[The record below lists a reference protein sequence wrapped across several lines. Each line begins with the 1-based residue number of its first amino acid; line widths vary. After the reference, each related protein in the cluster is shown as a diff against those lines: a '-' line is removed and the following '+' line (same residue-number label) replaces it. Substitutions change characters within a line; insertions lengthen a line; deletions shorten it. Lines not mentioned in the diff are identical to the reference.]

1 MFAKLITVVV
11 TLTCIAALVLGFRHQ
26 RLLLMHQTARLHGQ
40 LNRSRMDTWQVQ
52 VQIAELL
59 NPATLNIALD
69 RKSLDL
75 EPANPIE
82 PIFGGGTEY
91 LASSEDEAH

>member
-26 RLLLMHQTARLHGQ
+26 RLLLMHQTARLHAQ
-40 LNRSRMDTWQVQ
+40 LNRNRMDTWQVQ

-59 NPATLNIALD
+59 NPVTLSIALD
-69 RKSLDL
+69 RKSLNL
-75 EPANPIE
+75 EPASPTK
-82 PIFGGGTEY
+82 PIFDGDTEY